1 VFIVQIKHSIGAV
14 AACAAVVATL
24 ISASPAQAT
33 TRGISGLIAFQSTR
47 AGGTQDFS
55 MNPDGSAVAQ
65 LAKITGLSTRDI
77 AWSPDGSQVAFSGC
91 CTGGGTFQIYK
102 MNADGTGFTQ
112 LTTLGRN
119 TLAAWAPGG
128 QRIAF
133 TSKRDGNF
141 EIYTMNS
148 DGTNQVNVTNDP
160 GRDEAPA
167 WSPDGAQIVW
177 GSHRSGKLQVYI
189 MKSDG
194 SLVSNLTNTT
204 SNETEPDFSPDGTK
218 ITFESDRTGN
228 HDIFTMNADGTSQTD
243 VTNDSGADDRPVY
256 SPDGTRIAFD
266 TTRTGNAEI
275 FTMNADGTNQTNVTN
290 NSATDQRPDWQP
302 LLPGVKLVT
311 VSDTGFAP
319 APVGV
324 KRGDTVEFDFSGTMN
339 HTATDNNGLGLFG
352 SGSVPPGGNYEFL
365 FFAAGTYRVID
376 SVAGNSGIVKVS
388 VGTDPQSGTLTTVF
402 TITWAS
408 VTAPTGFLYDVQIR
422 RPGTPGFTSWLM
434 DQTQPSSTFTPDSG
448 VGTYSF
454 RARLRNTT
462 NGNATG
468 YSAASSITVT
478 G

>member
-1 VFIVQIKHSIGAV
+1 
-14 AACAAVVATL
+14 
-24 ISASPAQAT
+24 
-33 TRGISGLIAFQSTR
+33 
-47 AGGTQDFS
+47 

-65 LAKITGLSTRDI
+65 LAKITGLSTYDI

-112 LTTLGRN
+112 LTTSGRN

-141 EIYTMNS
+141 EIYTMS
-148 DGTNQVNVTNDP
+148 ADGTNQLNVTNDP
-160 GRDEAPA
+160 GKDEAPA

-177 GSHRSGKLQVYI
+177 DSDRSGKLQVYI

-194 SLVSNLTNTT
+194 SIVSNLTTTT
-204 SNETEPDFSPDGTK
+204 SNETEPNFSPDGTK

-243 VTNDSGADDRPVY
+243 VTTNSGADDRPAY

-266 TTRTGNAEI
+266 TSRTGNSDI

-302 LLPGVKLVT
+302 LLPGVKLVN

-324 KRGDTVEFDFSGTMN
+324 KRGDTVEFDFSGTTN

-402 TITWAS
+402 TLTWAS

-434 DQTQPSSTFTPDSG
+434 DQTQPSSTFTPDGG

-454 RARLRNTT
+454 RARLRSTT
-462 NGNATG
+462 NGKATG